1 MSKTRV
7 NILHELQ
14 EVTLSFSESITK
26 FNDKIGE
33 VKDKKFKL
41 KLLDILIL
49 FNKLQLQF
57 LNLLGDKLPESFK
70 KDIIDVSFNDIIKNI
85 DKVKE

>member
-49 FNKLQLQF
+49 FNK
-57 LNLLGDKLPESFK
+57 
-70 KDIIDVSFNDIIKNI
+70 INDN
-85 DKVKE
+85 